1 MLADKLRCTDWEATN
16 EAMEEA
22 VARESYLEWL
32 RDREKCARGTR
43 TLVIFSSEFFSIF
56 KHTLYAPLVN
66 HGYTV
71 CVLSFSWTKLY
82 FYEKSSSGLK
92 RKIL

>member
-43 TLVIFSSEFFSIF
+43 TLVIFSSALFSIF

-66 HGYTV
+66 HGYTI
-71 CVLSFSWTKLY
+71 CILSFAWTKLY
-82 FYEKSSSGLK
+82 FYDGGLK
-92 RKIL
+92 RKIF